1 MNRTITELNKEYFS
15 QALLPRELQNMYDL
29 ATIIEIYKA
38 ARVSTLIL
46 GSDQNRQK
54 SGTLKQYK
62 GIIINL
68 KKQSSVKNCAFTGF
82 ELITSSTPPYSKN
95 TISTYKSA
103 LRSYASRTVLNVL
116 PSILQKA
123 AIAHYK
129 NAISEY
135 FSKYAYFEKELKS
148 GLPTWQVK
156 ELATAIGFLINN
168 PPLGTPRTSI

>member
-1 MNRTITELNKEYFS
+1 LNRTITTLKKEYFS
-15 QALLPRELQNMYDL
+15 QALLADKLQKSYNVG
-29 ATIIEIYKA
+29 TIIEIYRA

-62 GIIINL
+62 RIIVNL
-68 KKQSSVKNCAFTGF
+68 KKQSSAKNCAFKGF

-123 AIAHYK
+123 ALPNKKKAV
-129 NAISEY
+129 SEY
-135 FSKYAYFEKELKS
+135 FLKYAYFEQNLERRL
-148 GLPTWQVK
+148 TQWQVN
-156 ELATAIGFLINN
+156 ELVNAIGFLIKN
-168 PPLGTPRTSI
+168 PPLLTPRT